1 MSGERSRLQQESFWR
16 KKGREKVCERKNK
29 KVSENARKTA
39 SAQYVDQWGEG
50 IALLHSVVQN
60 NNLER
65 TT

>member
-1 MSGERSRLQQESFWR
+1 M
-16 KKGREKVCERKNK
+16 GREKVCERKYLK
-29 KVSENARKTA
+29 KTVSENARKTA
-39 SAQYVDQWGEG
+39 SAQYVDPWGEG